1 MTHRHGERTPSSA
14 ALLPSHFQPGTGSLV
29 AVGAASLPA
38 SPARAPQESLA
49 VEEEGEERD
58 ATA

>member
-14 ALLPSHFQPGTGSLV
+14 HFQPGTGSLV
-29 AVGAASLPA
+29 AAGAASLPA

-49 VEEEGEERD
+49 VEEEGEKRD